1 MLASPGLAS
10 RPQDMVEGLGTCRF
24 LSVFLDLAPPC
35 SLQLTSYMARNNAF
49 NSLLLLIVGQAL
61 AINQNKVTIL
71 FSVSLVGLEDDIC
84 DTRV

>member
-1 MLASPGLAS
+1 
-10 RPQDMVEGLGTCRF
+10 
-24 LSVFLDLAPPC
+24 
-35 SLQLTSYMARNNAF
+35 MARNNAF